1 MYRDRYAVLLMYG
14 TSHAIRAEHLLNR
27 AGIACKMIPVPRH
40 LRDTHYA
47 GAKALGHG
55 EGYVYPHDHPGA
67 AVDQDYLGVDRVY
80 YRPTSRGFEDQ
91 IAALEKKYL
100 F

>member
-40 LRDTHYA
+40 LSSNCGVCVRVERADVEA
-47 GAKALGHG
+47 AQKALQ
-55 EGYVYPHDHPGA
+55 EGSLDIE
-67 AVDQDYLGVDRVY
+67 GVH
-80 YRPTSRGFEDQ
+80 E
-91 IAALEKKYL
+91 I
-100 F
+100 